1 MSSQNSDHLSRR
13 STKICS
19 SDDGVLNLHP
29 QQKESVP
36 VTSRTVFHGPPTHA
50 ETRRKKSE
58 VVETTHPV
66 GTLGFGW
73 QSRKRRSSRVMRK
86 AGRIDEGWAAFVQCC
101 FILLSV
107 CLVPLYLHVYQESV
121 WGFLQ
126 SFRSTCV
133 TSEATR
139 SINVPA
145 EIHFLYIFINLR
157 LFFLIVFQ
165 SLDGDRQRWNDNVL
179 FYGPRPGLR
188 GKKD

>member
-1 MSSQNSDHLSRR
+1 
-13 STKICS
+13 
-19 SDDGVLNLHP
+19 
-29 QQKESVP
+29 
-36 VTSRTVFHGPPTHA
+36 
-50 ETRRKKSE
+50 
-58 VVETTHPV
+58 
-66 GTLGFGW
+66 
-73 QSRKRRSSRVMRK
+73 MRK

-107 CLVPLYLHVYQESV
+107 RLVPLYLHVYQESV

-179 FYGPRPGLR
+179 FYGPRGSEEKRISAYTLQKQPRPQFRRGLACDLQEQTEEGGSLSEQER
-188 GKKD
+188 VNSGPEVDVNSCLPQR